1 MKLKSF
7 FTSVLATLALA
18 VGCTQELIPS
28 LKEISV
34 TPSYF
39 TMEVEGGNKEL
50 TVVSTGDWKITD
62 IPDGMT
68 VTPSSGSAS
77 PEGTKV
83 IVNVNPTTDESVK
96 TVYLKLVCGNET
108 QLISITQKAFIPA
121 FPAFVEGDYWIVC
134 KDQALKPVE
143 GSSYGYLYA
152 APVNVGEDGKVT
164 SSADNVFTFKAVEGG
179 YTIQD
184 KNDMYYY
191 LSGTYNSFNIAAEMP
206 SSGAVW
212 TVEQIADDAF
222 QIANASNGK
231 VMQYSVQ
238 YTSAGAYDAID
249 PANIMPFL
257 VKVEGEPEPEPE
269 PELGD
274 PSSIADIVKPAETAV
289 IEGVVTGVCTSGVIL
304 TDETASIFAYKIG
317 SDLEL
322 GDKVKVQGALADY
335 QYGYQLK
342 APYTTKIISNGNA
355 IEYPVATEITEANVA
370 SLIPSDKMLAKYVTV
385 KGKVTLDTYG
395 NALISVGDYKV
406 KTYYGASDAYTEYD
420 GKGIELSG
428 YFVSYK
434 ETSKELNVLVTVA
447 APFDLPAEG
456 GDEGGEGGEE
466 STVTQIS
473 SIVATT
479 EEPVT
484 VEGIVTA
491 LTTNGAVIT
500 DASGSIFAYKLSG
513 VNIQDKVKISA
524 KVGQF
529 NKGFQLA
536 CDGVSAEVLSSGN
549 AITYPPVAVST
560 ESDLTAI
567 VAPDLFLAQYATVQ
581 GKVTTD
587 SHNNAIISVGSQTV
601 KSYYGTVSY
610 ADYAGKTVEMSGYV
624 VSYKSPTVSM
634 VVTSIKEI
642 AGGEEGGEEGGEGE
656 NPGAG
661 GETGGVVTYQHIFN
675 AKPAVGDNVDLSGA
689 SWNVT
694 ATNLNNYNSQN
705 YAGVQFGT
713 SSKSGSITL
722 TSSAAWAYTKDAT
735 TVTQVKEIR
744 LWLNCGG
751 GSVTPSVTI
760 GGTAAISDGKTV
772 TKNNSAGSDWTQA
785 TKVTFTPASDG
796 NTGVIVIDV
805 TSEKAGY
812 ICAIE
817 IDAE

>member
-1 MKLKSF
+1 MKLKYF

-34 TPSYF
+34 SPSYF
-39 TMEVEGGNKEL
+39 TIGVDGGSKEL
-50 TVVSTGDWKITD
+50 TVVAKGDWQITN
-62 IPDGMT
+62 IPEWMT

-77 PEGTKV
+77 YEGTKV
-83 IVNVNPTTDESVK
+83 LVNIEPNTEENDKV
-96 TVYLKLVCGNET
+96 VYLKLVCGNET
-108 QLISITQKAFIPA
+108 QLISVKQDKFVPA
-121 FPAFVEGDYWIVC
+121 FPKFTEGDYWIVC
-134 KDQALKPVE
+134 GDYALKPVE
-143 GSSYGYLYA
+143 GSEYGYLYG
-152 APVNVGEDGKVT
+152 APVKVGEDGKIT

-184 KNDMYYY
+184 KNAMYYY
-191 LSGTYNSFNIAAEMP
+191 MAGTYNSFNIAAEMP

-212 TVEQIADDAF
+212 TVKQTGDKVFE
-222 QIANASNGK
+222 IANASNGK
-231 VMQYSVQ
+231 VMQYSAS
-238 YTSAGAYDAID
+238 YSSAGAYASISDD
-249 PANIMPFL
+249 NIMPFL

-322 GDKVKVQGALADY
+322 GDQVKVQGALADY

-342 APYTTKIISNGNA
+342 APFTTQLISNDNA
-355 IEYPVATEITEANVA
+355 IEYPVATEITEENVA

-385 KGKVTLDTYG
+385 KGKVTLDKYG

-428 YFVSYK
+428 YFISYK
-434 ETSKELNVLVTVA
+434 ESTKELNVLVTVA
-447 APFDLPAEG
+447 APYDLPAEG
-456 GDEGGEGGEE
+456 GDEGGEEGGEE
-466 STVTQIS
+466 STVSQIS

-491 LTTNGAVIT
+491 ITSTKGAVIT
-500 DASGSIFAYKLSG
+500 DATGSIFAYQLKN
-513 VNIQDKVKISA
+513 VKVQDKVRVAA
-524 KVGQF
+524 KVDKF

-536 CDGVSAEVLSSGN
+536 CADVTAEILSSGN
-549 AITYPPVAVST
+549 AITYPTVAVST

-567 VAPDLFLAQYATVQ
+567 VAPDLFLAKYATVQ

-587 SHNNAIISVGSQTV
+587 SYNNAIISVGSQTV

-642 AGGEEGGEEGGEGE
+642 AGGEEGGEEGGEKPSEDLITKKISEISGVSQDGTKVSSM
-656 NPGAG
+656 NFDD
-661 GETGGVVTYQHIFN
+661 VVTLKASESGNNGKVYSSGAEWRFYQSDN
-675 AKPAVGDNVDLSGA
+675 GTLTVTAKEGYTLEKIKVTYTTSKTGILMIGDAQLASDSIADVSGNSVVLAVGNTG
-689 SWNVT
+689 T
-694 ATNLNNYNSQN
+694 ATN
-705 YAGVQFGT
+705 G
-713 SSKSGSITL
+713 
-722 TSSAAWAYTKDAT
+722 
-735 TVTQVKEIR
+735 QVKI
-744 LWLNCGG
+744 
-751 GSVTPSVTI
+751 T
-760 GGTAAISDGKTV
+760 AISLKY
-772 TKNNSAGSDWTQA
+772 
-785 TKVTFTPASDG
+785 
-796 NTGVIVIDV
+796 
-805 TSEKAGY
+805 KAN
-812 ICAIE
+812 
-817 IDAE
+817 

>member
-34 TPSYF
+34 TPSYL
-39 TMEVEGGNKEL
+39 TMEVEGGTKEL

-62 IPDGMT
+62 IPDWMT

-83 IVNVNPTTDESVK
+83 IVKVDPTTNESVK

-108 QLISITQKAFIPA
+108 QLISITQKAFIPP
-121 FPAFVEGDYWIVC
+121 FPAFVAGDYWIVC
-134 KDQALKPVE
+134 GDQALKPVE
-143 GSSYGYLYA
+143 GGSYGYLYP

-164 SSADNVFTFKAVEGG
+164 SSADNVFTFKAVDGG

-191 LSGTYNSFNIAAEMP
+191 MAGTYNSFNIAAEMP

-212 TVEQIADDAF
+212 TVEQISGDAF
-222 QIANASNGK
+222 KIINASNGK
-231 VMQYSVQ
+231 VMQYSTD
-238 YTSAGAYDAID
+238 YKSAGAYDAID
-249 PANIMPFL
+249 PAKIMPFL

-274 PSSIADIVKPAETAV
+274 PSSIAEIVKPAETAV

-304 TDETASIFAYKIG
+304 TDETASIFAFKIG
-317 SDLEL
+317 SDLVL
-322 GDKVKVQGALADY
+322 GDRVKVQGALADY
-335 QYGYQLK
+335 QYGYQLT
-342 APYTTKIISNGNA
+342 APYTTQIISNDNA
-355 IEYPVATEITEANVA
+355 FEYPAATEITEENVA
-370 SLIPSDKMLAKYVTV
+370 GLIPSDKMLAKYVTV
-385 KGKVTLDTYG
+385 KGKVTLDKYG

-428 YFVSYK
+428 YFISYK
-434 ETSKELNVLVTVA
+434 ESSKELNVLVTVA
-447 APFDLPAEG
+447 APYDLPAEG

-560 ESDLTAI
+560 ESDLTTM
-567 VAPDLFLAQYATVQ
+567 VAPELFLAQYATVQ
-581 GKVTTD
+581 GKASTD
-587 SHNNAIISVGSQTV
+587 KYNNAIVTVGSQTV
-601 KSYYGTVSY
+601 KSYYGTESY

-624 VSYKSPTVSM
+624 ISYKSPTVNM

-642 AGGEEGGEEGGEGE
+642 AGGEEGGEEGGEGGDTPVE
-656 NPGAG
+656 DLISKNISEISGVTTDG
-661 GETGGVVTYQHIFN
+661 TSVSTMNFDEVVTLTASSGSNNGKVYSSGAEWRFYQSDKGTLTVT
-675 AKPAVGDNVDLSGA
+675 AKEGYTLEKIKVTYTPSKSGVLMLGDAQLATDSIADVSGNSVVLAVGNTG
-689 SWNVT
+689 T
-694 ATNLNNYNSQN
+694 ATN
-705 YAGVQFGT
+705 G
-713 SSKSGSITL
+713 
-722 TSSAAWAYTKDAT
+722 
-735 TVTQVKEIR
+735 QVKI
-744 LWLNCGG
+744 
-751 GSVTPSVTI
+751 T
-760 GGTAAISDGKTV
+760 AISLKY
-772 TKNNSAGSDWTQA
+772 
-785 TKVTFTPASDG
+785 
-796 NTGVIVIDV
+796 
-805 TSEKAGY
+805 KAN
-812 ICAIE
+812 
-817 IDAE
+817 

>member
-34 TPSYF
+34 TPSYL
-39 TMEVEGGNKEL
+39 TIEVEGDTKEL

-62 IPDGMT
+62 IPDWMT

-83 IVNVNPTTDESVK
+83 IVKVDPTTDESVK

-108 QLISITQKAFIPA
+108 QLISITQKAFIPP

-134 KDQALKPVE
+134 GDQALKPVE
-143 GSSYGYLYA
+143 GGSYGYLNA
-152 APVNVGEDGKVT
+152 APVNVGEDGKIT
-164 SSADNVFTFKAVEGG
+164 STADNVFTFKTVEGG

-184 KNDMYYY
+184 KNGMYYY

-212 TVEQIADDAF
+212 TVEQISGDAF
-222 QIANASNGK
+222 KIINASNGK
-231 VMQYSVQ
+231 VMQYSTD
-238 YTSAGAYDAID
+238 YKSAGAYDAID
-249 PANIMPFL
+249 PAKIMPFL

-304 TDETASIFAYKIG
+304 TDETASIFAFKIG
-317 SDLEL
+317 SDLVL
-322 GDKVKVQGALADY
+322 GDRVKVQGALADY
-335 QYGYQLK
+335 QYGYQLT
-342 APYTTKIISNGNA
+342 APYTTQIISNDNA
-355 IEYPVATEITEANVA
+355 FEYPAATEITEENVA
-370 SLIPSDKMLAKYVTV
+370 GLIPSDKMLAKYVTV
-385 KGKVTLDTYG
+385 KGKVTLDKYG

-428 YFVSYK
+428 YFISYK
-434 ETSKELNVLVTVA
+434 ESSKELNVLVTVA
-447 APFDLPAEG
+447 APYDLPAEG

-560 ESDLTAI
+560 ESDLTTM
-567 VAPDLFLAQYATVQ
+567 VAPELFLAQYATVQ
-581 GKVTTD
+581 GKASTD
-587 SHNNAIISVGSQTV
+587 KYNNAIVTVGSQTV
-601 KSYYGTVSY
+601 KSYYGTESY

-624 VSYKSPTVSM
+624 ISYKSPTVNM

-642 AGGEEGGEEGGEGE
+642 AGGEEGGEEGGEGGDTPVE
-656 NPGAG
+656 DLISKNISEISGVTTDG
-661 GETGGVVTYQHIFN
+661 TSVSTMNFDEVVTLTASSGSNNGKVYSSGAEWRFYQSDKGTLTVT
-675 AKPAVGDNVDLSGA
+675 AKEGYTLEKIKVTYTPSKSGVLMLGDAQLATDSIADVSGNSVVLAVGNTG
-689 SWNVT
+689 T
-694 ATNLNNYNSQN
+694 ATN
-705 YAGVQFGT
+705 G
-713 SSKSGSITL
+713 
-722 TSSAAWAYTKDAT
+722 
-735 TVTQVKEIR
+735 QVKI
-744 LWLNCGG
+744 
-751 GSVTPSVTI
+751 T
-760 GGTAAISDGKTV
+760 AISLKY
-772 TKNNSAGSDWTQA
+772 
-785 TKVTFTPASDG
+785 
-796 NTGVIVIDV
+796 
-805 TSEKAGY
+805 KAN
-812 ICAIE
+812 
-817 IDAE
+817 

>member
-34 TPSYF
+34 TPSYL
-39 TMEVEGGNKEL
+39 TIEVEGDTKEL

-62 IPDGMT
+62 IPDWMT

-83 IVNVNPTTDESVK
+83 IVKVDPTTDESVK

-108 QLISITQKAFIPA
+108 QLISITQKAFIPP

-134 KDQALKPVE
+134 GDQALKPVE
-143 GSSYGYLYA
+143 GGSYGYLNA
-152 APVNVGEDGKVT
+152 APVNVGEDGKIT
-164 SSADNVFTFKAVEGG
+164 STADNVFTFKAVEGG

-184 KNDMYYY
+184 KNGMYYY

-222 QIANASNGK
+222 KIANTSNGK

-304 TDETASIFAYKIG
+304 TDETASIFAFKIG
-317 SDLEL
+317 SDLVL

-342 APYTTKIISNGNA
+342 APYTTQIISNGNA
-355 IEYPVATEITEANVA
+355 IEYPVATEITEENVA
-370 SLIPSDKMLAKYVTV
+370 GLIPSDKMLAKYVTV
-385 KGKVTLDTYG
+385 KGKVTLDKYG

-428 YFVSYK
+428 YFISYK
-434 ETSKELNVLVTVA
+434 ESSKELNVLVTVA
-447 APFDLPAEG
+447 APYDLPAEG

-560 ESDLTAI
+560 ESDLTTM
-567 VAPDLFLAQYATVQ
+567 VAPELFLAQYATVQ
-581 GKVTTD
+581 GKASTD
-587 SHNNAIISVGSQTV
+587 KYNNAIVTVGSQTV
-601 KSYYGTVSY
+601 KSYYGTESY

-624 VSYKSPTVSM
+624 ISYKSPTVNM

-642 AGGEEGGEEGGEGE
+642 AGGEEGGEEGGEGGDTPVE
-656 NPGAG
+656 DLISKNISEISGVTTDG
-661 GETGGVVTYQHIFN
+661 TSVSTMNFDEVVTLTASSGSNNGKVYSSGAEWRFYQSDKGTLTVT
-675 AKPAVGDNVDLSGA
+675 AKEGYTLEKIKVTYTPSKSGVLMLGDAQLATDSIADVSGNSVVLAVGNTG
-689 SWNVT
+689 T
-694 ATNLNNYNSQN
+694 ATN
-705 YAGVQFGT
+705 G
-713 SSKSGSITL
+713 
-722 TSSAAWAYTKDAT
+722 
-735 TVTQVKEIR
+735 QVKI
-744 LWLNCGG
+744 
-751 GSVTPSVTI
+751 T
-760 GGTAAISDGKTV
+760 AISLKY
-772 TKNNSAGSDWTQA
+772 
-785 TKVTFTPASDG
+785 
-796 NTGVIVIDV
+796 
-805 TSEKAGY
+805 KAN
-812 ICAIE
+812 
-817 IDAE
+817 

>member
-62 IPDGMT
+62 IPDWMT

-152 APVNVGEDGKVT
+152 APVNVGKDGKIT
-164 SSADNVFTFKAVEGG
+164 STADNVFTFKAVEGG

-257 VKVEGEPEPEPE
+257 VKVEGEPEPEPD

-317 SDLEL
+317 SDLVL

-355 IEYPVATEITEANVA
+355 IEYPAATEITEANVA

-385 KGKVTLDTYG
+385 KGKVTLDKYG

-428 YFVSYK
+428 YFISYK
-434 ETSKELNVLVTVA
+434 ESTKELNVLVTVA
-447 APFDLPAEG
+447 APYDLPAEG

-466 STVTQIS
+466 GDVKTYTINSSDIASAHTESWSYTSGEKLITATDGSVWTAYNTYGNVSQSTIQI
-473 SIVATT
+473 
-479 EEPVT
+479 
-484 VEGIVTA
+484 
-491 LTTNGAVIT
+491 
-500 DASGSIFAYKLSG
+500 
-513 VNIQDKVKISA
+513 
-524 KVGQF
+524 
-529 NKGFQLA
+529 NKG
-536 CDGVSAEVLSSGN
+536 
-549 AITYPPVAVST
+549 
-560 ESDLTAI
+560 
-567 VAPDLFLAQYATVQ
+567 
-581 GKVTTD
+581 K
-587 SHNNAIISVGSQTV
+587 
-601 KSYYGTVSY
+601 
-610 ADYAGKTVEMSGYV
+610 
-624 VSYKSPTVSM
+624 
-634 VVTSIKEI
+634 
-642 AGGEEGGEEGGEGE
+642 
-656 NPGAG
+656 GA
-661 GETGGVVTYQHIFN
+661 YI
-675 AKPAVGDNVDLSGA
+675 L
-689 SWNVT
+689 
-694 ATNLNNYNSQN
+694 
-705 YAGVQFGT
+705 
-713 SSKSGSITL
+713 
-722 TSSAAWAYTKDAT
+722 
-735 TVTQVKEIR
+735 
-744 LWLNCGG
+744 
-751 GSVTPSVTI
+751 TPSVNTKI
-760 GGTAAISDGKTV
+760 TKISVVTN
-772 TKNNSAGSDWTQA
+772 TKNDGSGDVGSRPVDILSLDGTTILDNVTGETLAAG
-785 TKVTFTPASDG
+785 
-796 NTGVIVIDV
+796 IDV
-805 TSEKAGY
+805 EGDYKQLKIIADETAGGATYITTITITTSL
-812 ICAIE
+812 
-817 IDAE
+817 

>member
-34 TPSYF
+34 TPSYL
-39 TMEVEGGNKEL
+39 TMEVEGGTKEL

-62 IPDGMT
+62 IPDGIT

-83 IVNVNPTTDESVK
+83 IVKVDPTTNESVK

-108 QLISITQKAFIPA
+108 QLISITQKAFIPP
-121 FPAFVEGDYWIVC
+121 FPAFVAGDYWIVC
-134 KDQALKPVE
+134 GDQALKPVE
-143 GSSYGYLYA
+143 GGSYGYLYP

-164 SSADNVFTFKAVEGG
+164 SSADNVFTFKAVDGG

-191 LSGTYNSFNIAAEMP
+191 MAGTYNSFNIAAEMP

-212 TVEQIADDAF
+212 TVEQISGDAF
-222 QIANASNGK
+222 KIINASNGK
-231 VMQYSVQ
+231 VMQYSTD
-238 YTSAGAYDAID
+238 YKSAGAYDAID
-249 PANIMPFL
+249 PAKIMPFL

-304 TDETASIFAYKIG
+304 TDETASIFAFKIG
-317 SDLEL
+317 SDLVL
-322 GDKVKVQGALADY
+322 GDRVKVQGALADY
-335 QYGYQLK
+335 QYGYQIK
-342 APYTTKIISNGNA
+342 APYTTQIISNGNA

-385 KGKVTLDTYG
+385 KGKVTLDKYG

-428 YFVSYK
+428 YFISYK
-434 ETSKELNVLVTVA
+434 ESSKELNVLVTVA
-447 APFDLPAEG
+447 APYDLPAEG

-560 ESDLTAI
+560 ESDLTTM
-567 VAPDLFLAQYATVQ
+567 VAPELFLAQYATVQ
-581 GKVTTD
+581 GKASTD
-587 SHNNAIISVGSQTV
+587 KYNNAIVTVGSQTV
-601 KSYYGTVSY
+601 KSYYGTESY

-624 VSYKSPTVSM
+624 ISYKSPTVNM

-642 AGGEEGGEEGGEGE
+642 AGGEEGGEEGGEGGDTPVE
-656 NPGAG
+656 DLISKNISEISGVTTDG
-661 GETGGVVTYQHIFN
+661 TSVSTMNFDEVVTLTASSGSNNGKVYSSGAEWRFYQSDKGTLTVT
-675 AKPAVGDNVDLSGA
+675 AKEGYTLEKIKVTYTPSKSGVLMLGDAQLATDSIADVSGNSVVLAVGNTG
-689 SWNVT
+689 T
-694 ATNLNNYNSQN
+694 ATN
-705 YAGVQFGT
+705 G
-713 SSKSGSITL
+713 
-722 TSSAAWAYTKDAT
+722 
-735 TVTQVKEIR
+735 QVKI
-744 LWLNCGG
+744 
-751 GSVTPSVTI
+751 T
-760 GGTAAISDGKTV
+760 AISLKY
-772 TKNNSAGSDWTQA
+772 
-785 TKVTFTPASDG
+785 
-796 NTGVIVIDV
+796 
-805 TSEKAGY
+805 KAN
-812 ICAIE
+812 
-817 IDAE
+817 

>member
-34 TPSYF
+34 TPSYL
-39 TMEVEGGNKEL
+39 TIEVEGDTKEL

-62 IPDGMT
+62 IPDWMT

-83 IVNVNPTTDESVK
+83 IVKVDPTTNESVK

-108 QLISITQKAFIPA
+108 QLISITQKAFIPP
-121 FPAFVEGDYWIVC
+121 FPAFVAGDYWIVC
-134 KDQALKPVE
+134 GDQALKPVE
-143 GSSYGYLYA
+143 GGSYGYLYP

-164 SSADNVFTFKAVEGG
+164 SSADNVFTFKAVDGG

-191 LSGTYNSFNIAAEMP
+191 MAGTYNSFNIAAEMP

-212 TVEQIADDAF
+212 TVEQISGDAF
-222 QIANASNGK
+222 KIINASNGK
-231 VMQYSVQ
+231 VMQYSTD
-238 YTSAGAYDAID
+238 YKSAGAYDAID
-249 PANIMPFL
+249 PAKIMPFL

-304 TDETASIFAYKIG
+304 TDETASIFAFKIG
-317 SDLEL
+317 SDLVL
-322 GDKVKVQGALADY
+322 GDRVKVQGALADY
-335 QYGYQLK
+335 QYGYQLT
-342 APYTTKIISNGNA
+342 APYTTQIISNDNA
-355 IEYPVATEITEANVA
+355 FEYPAATEITEENVA
-370 SLIPSDKMLAKYVTV
+370 GLIPSDKMLAKYVTV
-385 KGKVTLDTYG
+385 KGKVTLDKYG

-428 YFVSYK
+428 YFISYK
-434 ETSKELNVLVTVA
+434 ESSKELNVLVTVA
-447 APFDLPAEG
+447 APYDLPAEG

-560 ESDLTAI
+560 ESDLTTM
-567 VAPDLFLAQYATVQ
+567 VAPELFLAQYATVQ
-581 GKVTTD
+581 GKASTD
-587 SHNNAIISVGSQTV
+587 KYNNAIVTVGSQTV
-601 KSYYGTVSY
+601 KSYYGTESY
-610 ADYAGKTVEMSGYV
+610 ADYAGKTVEISGYV
-624 VSYKSPTVSM
+624 ISYKSPTVNM

-642 AGGEEGGEEGGEGE
+642 AGGEEGGEEGGEGGDTPVE
-656 NPGAG
+656 DLISKNISEISGVTTDGTSVSTMNFDEVVTLTASSGSNNGKVYSSGAEWRFYQSDKG
-661 GETGGVVTYQHIFN
+661 TLTVTAKEGYTLEKIKVTYTPSKSGVLMLGDAQLATDSIAYVSGNGVVL
-675 AKPAVGDNVDLSGA
+675 AVGNTG
-689 SWNVT
+689 T
-694 ATNLNNYNSQN
+694 ATN
-705 YAGVQFGT
+705 G
-713 SSKSGSITL
+713 
-722 TSSAAWAYTKDAT
+722 
-735 TVTQVKEIR
+735 QVKI
-744 LWLNCGG
+744 
-751 GSVTPSVTI
+751 T
-760 GGTAAISDGKTV
+760 AISLKY
-772 TKNNSAGSDWTQA
+772 
-785 TKVTFTPASDG
+785 
-796 NTGVIVIDV
+796 
-805 TSEKAGY
+805 KAN
-812 ICAIE
+812 
-817 IDAE
+817 

>member
-62 IPDGMT
+62 IPAWMT

-355 IEYPVATEITEANVA
+355 IEYPVATEITEENVA
-370 SLIPSDKMLAKYVTV
+370 GLIPSDKMLAKYVTV
-385 KGKVTLDTYG
+385 KGKVTLDKYG

-447 APFDLPAEG
+447 APYDLPAEG
-456 GDEGGEGGEE
+456 GDEGGEGGEGGEE

-491 LTTNGAVIT
+491 ITSTKGAVIT
-500 DASGSIFAYKLSG
+500 DATGSILAYQLSN
-513 VNIQDKVKISA
+513 VNVQDKVRVAA
-524 KVGQF
+524 KVDKF
-529 NKGFQLA
+529 NKGFQLVCA
-536 CDGVSAEVLSSGN
+536 DVTAEILSSGN
-549 AITYPPVAVST
+549 AITYPTVPVST
-560 ESDLTAI
+560 ESDLTAM
-567 VAPDLFLAQYATVQ
+567 VAPELFLAQYVTVQ
-581 GKVTTD
+581 GKASTD
-587 SHNNAIISVGSQTV
+587 NYNNAIVTVGSQTV

-624 VSYKSPTVSM
+624 VSYKSPTVNM

-642 AGGEEGGEEGGEGE
+642 AGGEEGGEEGGEKPSEDLITKKISEISGGPE
-656 NPGAG
+656 NA
-661 GETGGVVTYQHIFN
+661 TKVSTMKFDDVVTLTASDSGNNGKVYSDGAEWRFYQSDN
-675 AKPAVGDNVDLSGA
+675 GTLTVTAKEGYTLEKIKVTYTVSKTGILMLGDAQLASDSIADVSGNSVVLSVGNTG
-689 SWNVT
+689 T
-694 ATNLNNYNSQN
+694 ATN
-705 YAGVQFGT
+705 G
-713 SSKSGSITL
+713 
-722 TSSAAWAYTKDAT
+722 
-735 TVTQVKEIR
+735 QVKI
-744 LWLNCGG
+744 
-751 GSVTPSVTI
+751 T
-760 GGTAAISDGKTV
+760 AISLKY
-772 TKNNSAGSDWTQA
+772 
-785 TKVTFTPASDG
+785 
-796 NTGVIVIDV
+796 
-805 TSEKAGY
+805 KAN
-812 ICAIE
+812 
-817 IDAE
+817 

>member
-34 TPSYF
+34 TPSYL
-39 TMEVEGGNKEL
+39 TMEVEGGTKEL

-62 IPDGMT
+62 IPDGIT

-83 IVNVNPTTDESVK
+83 IVKVDPTTNESVK

-108 QLISITQKAFIPA
+108 QLISITQKAFIPP
-121 FPAFVEGDYWIVC
+121 FPAFVAGDYWIVC
-134 KDQALKPVE
+134 GDQALKPVE
-143 GSSYGYLYA
+143 GGSYGYLNA
-152 APVNVGEDGKVT
+152 APVTKGEDGKIT

-184 KNDMYYY
+184 KNGMYYY
-191 LSGTYNSFNIAAEMP
+191 MAGTYNSFNIAAEMP

-212 TVEQIADDAF
+212 TVEQISGDAF
-222 QIANASNGK
+222 KISNASNGK
-231 VMQYSVQ
+231 VMQYSTE
-238 YTSAGAYDAID
+238 YKSAGAYDAIA

-322 GDKVKVQGALADY
+322 GDRVKVQGALADY

-355 IEYPVATEITEANVA
+355 IEYPVATEITEENVA
-370 SLIPSDKMLAKYVTV
+370 GLIPSDKMLAQYVKV
-385 KGKVTLDTYG
+385 KGKVTLDKYG

-434 ETSKELNVLVTVA
+434 ESTKELNVLVTVH
-447 APFDLPAEG
+447 APYDLPAEG
-456 GDEGGEGGEE
+456 GDEGGEGGEGGEE

-491 LTTNGAVIT
+491 ITSTKGAVIT
-500 DASGSIFAYKLSG
+500 DATGSILAYQLSN
-513 VNIQDKVKISA
+513 VNVQDKVRVAA
-524 KVGQF
+524 KVDKF
-529 NKGFQLA
+529 NKGFQLVCA
-536 CDGVSAEVLSSGN
+536 DVTAEILSSGN
-549 AITYPPVAVST
+549 AITYPTVPVST
-560 ESDLTAI
+560 ESDLTAM
-567 VAPDLFLAQYATVQ
+567 VAPELFLAQYVTVQ
-581 GKVTTD
+581 GKASTD
-587 SHNNAIISVGSQTV
+587 NYNNAIVTVGSQTV

-624 VSYKSPTVSM
+624 VSYKSPTVNM

-642 AGGEEGGEEGGEGE
+642 AGGEEGGEEGGEKPSEDLITKKISEISGGPE
-656 NPGAG
+656 NA
-661 GETGGVVTYQHIFN
+661 TKVSTMKFDDVVTLTASDSGNNGKVYSDGAEWRFYQSDN
-675 AKPAVGDNVDLSGA
+675 GTLTVTAKEGYTLEKIKVTYTVSKTGILMLGDAQLASDSIADVSGNSVVLSVGNTG
-689 SWNVT
+689 T
-694 ATNLNNYNSQN
+694 ATN
-705 YAGVQFGT
+705 G
-713 SSKSGSITL
+713 
-722 TSSAAWAYTKDAT
+722 
-735 TVTQVKEIR
+735 QVKI
-744 LWLNCGG
+744 
-751 GSVTPSVTI
+751 T
-760 GGTAAISDGKTV
+760 AISLKY
-772 TKNNSAGSDWTQA
+772 
-785 TKVTFTPASDG
+785 
-796 NTGVIVIDV
+796 
-805 TSEKAGY
+805 KAN
-812 ICAIE
+812 
-817 IDAE
+817 

>member
-34 TPSYF
+34 TPSYL
-39 TMEVEGGNKEL
+39 TMEVEGGTKEL

-83 IVNVNPTTDESVK
+83 IVNVNPTTNESVK

-108 QLISITQKAFIPA
+108 QLISITQKAFIPP
-121 FPAFVEGDYWIVC
+121 FPAFVAGDYWIVC
-134 KDQALKPVE
+134 GDQALKPIE
-143 GSSYGYLYA
+143 GGSYGYLNA
-152 APVNVGEDGKVT
+152 APVKKGEDGKIT
-164 SSADNVFTFKAVEGG
+164 SSADNVFSFKAVEGG

-184 KNDMYYY
+184 KNGMYYY
-191 LSGTYNSFNIAAEMP
+191 LDATHNSFNIAAEMS

-212 TVEQIADDAF
+212 TVEQISGDAF
-222 QIANASNGK
+222 KIINASNGK
-231 VMQYSVQ
+231 VMQYSTE
-238 YTSAGAYDAID
+238 YKSAGAYDAID
-249 PANIMPFL
+249 PAKIMPFL

-304 TDETASIFAYKIG
+304 TDETASIFAFKIG
-317 SDLEL
+317 SDLVL
-322 GDKVKVQGALADY
+322 GDQVKVQGALADY

-342 APYTTKIISNGNA
+342 APYTTKIISKGHA
-355 IEYPVATEITEANVA
+355 FEYPVATEITEENVA
-370 SLIPSDKMLAKYVTV
+370 GLIPSDKMLAQYVTV

-434 ETSKELNVLVTVA
+434 ESTKELNVLVTVA
-447 APFDLPAEG
+447 APYDLPAEG

-466 STVTQIS
+466 STVSQIS

-513 VNIQDKVKISA
+513 VNIQDKVNISA

-549 AITYPPVAVST
+549 AITYPTVAVST
-560 ESDLTAI
+560 ESDLTTM
-567 VAPDLFLAQYATVQ
+567 VAPELFLAQYATVQ
-581 GKVTTD
+581 GKASTD
-587 SHNNAIISVGSQTV
+587 KYNNAIVTVGSQTV
-601 KSYYGTVSY
+601 KSYYGTESY

-624 VSYKSPTVSM
+624 ISYKSPTVNM

-642 AGGEEGGEEGGEGE
+642 AGGEEGGEEGGEKPSE
-656 NPGAG
+656 DLITKKISEISG
-661 GETGGVVTYQHIFN
+661 GPANETKVSTMKFDDVVTLTASESGNNGKVYS
-675 AKPAVGDNVDLSGA
+675 SGA
-689 SWNVT
+689 EWRFYQSDNGTLTVTAKEGYTLEKIKVTYTVSKTGILMLGDAQLATDSIADVSGNSVVLSVGNTST
-694 ATNLNNYNSQN
+694 ATNGQ
-705 YAGVQFGT
+705 VR
-713 SSKSGSITL
+713 IT
-722 TSSAAWAYTKDAT
+722 
-735 TVTQVKEIR
+735 
-744 LWLNCGG
+744 
-751 GSVTPSVTI
+751 
-760 GGTAAISDGKTV
+760 AISLKY
-772 TKNNSAGSDWTQA
+772 
-785 TKVTFTPASDG
+785 
-796 NTGVIVIDV
+796 
-805 TSEKAGY
+805 KAN
-812 ICAIE
+812 
-817 IDAE
+817 

>member
-34 TPSYF
+34 TPSYL
-39 TMEVEGGNKEL
+39 TMEVEGGTKEL

-62 IPDGMT
+62 IPDGIT

-83 IVNVNPTTDESVK
+83 IVKVDPTTNESVK

-108 QLISITQKAFIPA
+108 QLISITQKAFIPP

-134 KDQALKPVE
+134 GDQALKPVE
-143 GSSYGYLYA
+143 GGSYGYLYP

-164 SSADNVFTFKAVEGG
+164 SSADNVFTFKAVDGG

-191 LSGTYNSFNIAAEMP
+191 MAGTYNSFNIAAEMP

-212 TVEQIADDAF
+212 TVEQISGDAF
-222 QIANASNGK
+222 KIINASNGK
-231 VMQYSVQ
+231 VMQYSTD
-238 YTSAGAYDAID
+238 YKSAGAYDAID
-249 PANIMPFL
+249 PAKIMPFL

-304 TDETASIFAYKIG
+304 TDETASIFAFQIG
-317 SDLEL
+317 SGLKL
-322 GDKVKVQGALADY
+322 GDEVKVQGALGDY

-342 APYTTKIISNGNA
+342 APYTTQIISNDKA
-355 IEYPVATEITEANVA
+355 FEYPAATEITETNVA

-385 KGKVTLDTYG
+385 KGKVTLDKYG

-434 ETSKELNVLVTVA
+434 ESAKELNVLVTVA
-447 APFDLPAEG
+447 APYDLPAEG
-456 GDEGGEGGEE
+456 GGEGGEGGEE

-560 ESDLTAI
+560 ESDLTTM
-567 VAPDLFLAQYATVQ
+567 VAPELFLAQYATVQ
-581 GKVTTD
+581 GKASTD
-587 SHNNAIISVGSQTV
+587 KYNNAIVTVGSQTV
-601 KSYYGTVSY
+601 KSYYGTESY
-610 ADYAGKTVEMSGYV
+610 ADYAGKTVEISGYV
-624 VSYKSPTVSM
+624 ISYKSPTVNM

-642 AGGEEGGEEGGEGE
+642 AGGEEGGEEGGEGGDTPVE
-656 NPGAG
+656 DLISKNISEISGVTTDG
-661 GETGGVVTYQHIFN
+661 TSVSTMNFDEVVTLTASSGSNNGKVYSSGAEWRFYQSDKGTLTVT
-675 AKPAVGDNVDLSGA
+675 AKEGYTLEKIKVTYTPSKSGVLMLGDAQLATDSIADVSGNSVVLAVGNTG
-689 SWNVT
+689 T
-694 ATNLNNYNSQN
+694 ATN
-705 YAGVQFGT
+705 G
-713 SSKSGSITL
+713 
-722 TSSAAWAYTKDAT
+722 
-735 TVTQVKEIR
+735 QVKI
-744 LWLNCGG
+744 
-751 GSVTPSVTI
+751 T
-760 GGTAAISDGKTV
+760 AISLKY
-772 TKNNSAGSDWTQA
+772 
-785 TKVTFTPASDG
+785 
-796 NTGVIVIDV
+796 
-805 TSEKAGY
+805 KAN
-812 ICAIE
+812 
-817 IDAE
+817 

>member
-34 TPSYF
+34 TPSYL
-39 TMEVEGGNKEL
+39 TMEVEGGTKEL

-62 IPDGMT
+62 IPDGIT

-83 IVNVNPTTDESVK
+83 IVKVDPTTNESVK

-108 QLISITQKAFIPA
+108 QLISITQKAFIPP
-121 FPAFVEGDYWIVC
+121 FPAFVAGDYWIVC
-134 KDQALKPVE
+134 GDQALKPVE
-143 GSSYGYLYA
+143 GGSYGYLYP

-164 SSADNVFTFKAVEGG
+164 SSADNVFTFKAVDGG

-191 LSGTYNSFNIAAEMP
+191 MAGTYNSFNIAAEMP

-212 TVEQIADDAF
+212 TVEQISGDAF
-222 QIANASNGK
+222 KIINASNGK
-231 VMQYSVQ
+231 VMQYSTD
-238 YTSAGAYDAID
+238 YKSAGAYDAID
-249 PANIMPFL
+249 PAKIMPFL

-304 TDETASIFAYKIG
+304 TDETASIFAFKIG
-317 SDLEL
+317 SDLVL
-322 GDKVKVQGALADY
+322 GDRVKVQGALADY
-335 QYGYQLK
+335 QYGYQLT
-342 APYTTKIISNGNA
+342 APYTTQIISNDNA
-355 IEYPVATEITEANVA
+355 FEYPAATEITEENVA
-370 SLIPSDKMLAKYVTV
+370 GLIPSDKMLAKYVTV
-385 KGKVTLDTYG
+385 KGKVTLDKYG

-428 YFVSYK
+428 YFISYK
-434 ETSKELNVLVTVA
+434 ESSKELNVLVTVA
-447 APFDLPAEG
+447 APYDLPAEG

-560 ESDLTAI
+560 ESDLTTM
-567 VAPDLFLAQYATVQ
+567 VAPELFLAQYATVQ
-581 GKVTTD
+581 GKASTD
-587 SHNNAIISVGSQTV
+587 KYNNAIVTVGSQTV

-610 ADYAGKTVEMSGYV
+610 ADYADKTVEMSGYV
-624 VSYKSPTVSM
+624 ISYKSPTVNM

-642 AGGEEGGEEGGEGE
+642 AGGEEGGEEGGEGGDTPVE
-656 NPGAG
+656 DLISKNISEISGVTTDG
-661 GETGGVVTYQHIFN
+661 TSVSTMNFDEVVTLTASSGSNNGKVYSSGAEWRFYQSDKGTLTVT
-675 AKPAVGDNVDLSGA
+675 AKEGYTLEKIKVTYTPSKSGVLMLGDAQLATDSIADVSGNSVVLAVGNTG
-689 SWNVT
+689 T
-694 ATNLNNYNSQN
+694 ATN
-705 YAGVQFGT
+705 G
-713 SSKSGSITL
+713 
-722 TSSAAWAYTKDAT
+722 
-735 TVTQVKEIR
+735 QVKI
-744 LWLNCGG
+744 
-751 GSVTPSVTI
+751 T
-760 GGTAAISDGKTV
+760 AISLKY
-772 TKNNSAGSDWTQA
+772 
-785 TKVTFTPASDG
+785 
-796 NTGVIVIDV
+796 
-805 TSEKAGY
+805 KAN
-812 ICAIE
+812 
-817 IDAE
+817 

>member
-1 MKLKSF
+1 MKLKSL

-34 TPSYF
+34 TPSYL
-39 TMEVEGGNKEL
+39 TMEVEGGTKEL

-62 IPDGMT
+62 IPDGIT

-83 IVNVNPTTDESVK
+83 IVKVDPTTNESVK

-108 QLISITQKAFIPA
+108 QLISITQKAFIPP
-121 FPAFVEGDYWIVC
+121 FPAFVAGDYWIVC
-134 KDQALKPVE
+134 GDQALKPVE
-143 GSSYGYLYA
+143 GGSYGYLYP

-164 SSADNVFTFKAVEGG
+164 SSADNVFTFKAVDGG

-191 LSGTYNSFNIAAEMP
+191 MAGTYNSFNIAAEMP

-212 TVEQIADDAF
+212 TVEQISGDAF
-222 QIANASNGK
+222 KIINASNGK
-231 VMQYSVQ
+231 VMQYSTD
-238 YTSAGAYDAID
+238 YKSAGAYDAID
-249 PANIMPFL
+249 PAKIMPFL

-289 IEGVVTGVCTSGVIL
+289 IKGVVTGVCTSGVIL
-304 TDETASIFAYKIG
+304 TDETASIFAFQIG
-317 SDLEL
+317 SGLKL
-322 GDKVKVQGALADY
+322 GDEVKVQGALGDY

-342 APYTTKIISNGNA
+342 APYTTQIISNDKA
-355 IEYPVATEITEANVA
+355 FEYPAATEITETNVA

-385 KGKVTLDTYG
+385 KGKVTLDKYG

-434 ETSKELNVLVTVA
+434 ESAKELNVLVTVA
-447 APFDLPAEG
+447 APYDLPAEG

-560 ESDLTAI
+560 ESDLTTM
-567 VAPDLFLAQYATVQ
+567 VAPELFLAQYATVQ
-581 GKVTTD
+581 GKASTD
-587 SHNNAIISVGSQTV
+587 KYNNAIVTVGSQTV
-601 KSYYGTVSY
+601 KSYYGTESY

-624 VSYKSPTVSM
+624 ISYKSPTVNM

-642 AGGEEGGEEGGEGE
+642 AGGEEGGEEGGEGGDTPVE
-656 NPGAG
+656 DLISKNISEISGVTTDG
-661 GETGGVVTYQHIFN
+661 TSVSTMNFDEVVTLTASSGSNNGKVYSSGAEWRFYQSDKGTLTVT
-675 AKPAVGDNVDLSGA
+675 AKEGYTLEKIKVTYTPSKSGVLMLGDAQLATDSIADVSGNSVVLAVGNTG
-689 SWNVT
+689 T
-694 ATNLNNYNSQN
+694 ATN
-705 YAGVQFGT
+705 G
-713 SSKSGSITL
+713 
-722 TSSAAWAYTKDAT
+722 
-735 TVTQVKEIR
+735 QVKI
-744 LWLNCGG
+744 
-751 GSVTPSVTI
+751 T
-760 GGTAAISDGKTV
+760 AISLKY
-772 TKNNSAGSDWTQA
+772 
-785 TKVTFTPASDG
+785 
-796 NTGVIVIDV
+796 
-805 TSEKAGY
+805 KAN
-812 ICAIE
+812 
-817 IDAE
+817 

>member
-62 IPDGMT
+62 IPAWMT

-152 APVNVGEDGKVT
+152 APVNVGKDGKIT
-164 SSADNVFTFKAVEGG
+164 STADNVFTFKAVEGG

-355 IEYPVATEITEANVA
+355 IEYPVATEITEENVA
-370 SLIPSDKMLAKYVTV
+370 GLIPSDKMLAQYVKV
-385 KGKVTLDTYG
+385 KGKVTLDNHG

-434 ETSKELNVLVTVA
+434 ESTKELNVLVTVA
-447 APFDLPAEG
+447 APYDLPAEG

-466 STVTQIS
+466 STVSQIS
-473 SIVATT
+473 SIIATT

-500 DASGSIFAYKLSG
+500 DDSGSIFAYKLSG

-549 AITYPPVAVST
+549 AITYPTVAVST
-560 ESDLTAI
+560 ESDLTTM
-567 VAPDLFLAQYATVQ
+567 VAPELFLAQYATVQ
-581 GKVTTD
+581 GKASTD
-587 SHNNAIISVGSQTV
+587 KYNNAIVTVGSQTV
-601 KSYYGTVSY
+601 KSYYGTESY

-624 VSYKSPTVSM
+624 ISYKSPTVNM

-642 AGGEEGGEEGGEGE
+642 AGGEEGGEEGGEKPSE
-656 NPGAG
+656 DLITKKISEISG
-661 GETGGVVTYQHIFN
+661 GPANETKVSTMKFDDVVTLTASESGNNGKVYS
-675 AKPAVGDNVDLSGA
+675 SGA
-689 SWNVT
+689 EWRFYQSDNGTLTVTAKEGYTLEKIKVTYTVSKTGILMLGDAQLATDSIADVSGNSVVLSVGNTST
-694 ATNLNNYNSQN
+694 ATNGQ
-705 YAGVQFGT
+705 VR
-713 SSKSGSITL
+713 IT
-722 TSSAAWAYTKDAT
+722 
-735 TVTQVKEIR
+735 
-744 LWLNCGG
+744 
-751 GSVTPSVTI
+751 
-760 GGTAAISDGKTV
+760 AISLKY
-772 TKNNSAGSDWTQA
+772 
-785 TKVTFTPASDG
+785 
-796 NTGVIVIDV
+796 
-805 TSEKAGY
+805 KAN
-812 ICAIE
+812 
-817 IDAE
+817 

>member
-34 TPSYF
+34 TPSYL
-39 TMEVEGGNKEL
+39 TMEVEGGTKEL

-62 IPDGMT
+62 IPDGIT

-83 IVNVNPTTDESVK
+83 IVKVDPTTNESVK

-108 QLISITQKAFIPA
+108 QLISITQKAFIPP
-121 FPAFVEGDYWIVC
+121 FPAFVAGDYWIVC
-134 KDQALKPVE
+134 GDQALKPVE
-143 GSSYGYLYA
+143 GGSYGYLYP

-164 SSADNVFTFKAVEGG
+164 SSADNVFTFKAVDGG

-191 LSGTYNSFNIAAEMP
+191 MAGTYNSFNIAAEMP

-212 TVEQIADDAF
+212 TVEQISGDAF
-222 QIANASNGK
+222 KIINASNGK
-231 VMQYSVQ
+231 VMQYSTD
-238 YTSAGAYDAID
+238 YKSAGAYDAID
-249 PANIMPFL
+249 PAKIMPFL

-304 TDETASIFAYKIG
+304 TDETASIFAFKIG
-317 SDLEL
+317 SDLVL
-322 GDKVKVQGALADY
+322 GDRVKVQGALADY
-335 QYGYQLK
+335 QYGYQLT
-342 APYTTKIISNGNA
+342 APYTTQIISNDNA
-355 IEYPVATEITEANVA
+355 FEYPAATEITEENVA
-370 SLIPSDKMLAKYVTV
+370 GLIPSDKMLAKYVTV
-385 KGKVTLDTYG
+385 KGKVTLDKYG

-428 YFVSYK
+428 YFISYK
-434 ETSKELNVLVTVA
+434 ESSKELNVLVTVA
-447 APFDLPAEG
+447 APYDLPAEG

-560 ESDLTAI
+560 ESDLTTM
-567 VAPDLFLAQYATVQ
+567 VAPELFLAQYATVQ
-581 GKVTTD
+581 GKASTD
-587 SHNNAIISVGSQTV
+587 KYNNAIVTVGSQTV
-601 KSYYGTVSY
+601 KSYYGTESY
-610 ADYAGKTVEMSGYV
+610 ADYAGKTVEISGYV
-624 VSYKSPTVSM
+624 ISYKSPTVNM

-642 AGGEEGGEEGGEGE
+642 AGGEEGGEEGGEGGDTPVE
-656 NPGAG
+656 DLISKNISEISGVTTDG
-661 GETGGVVTYQHIFN
+661 TSVSTMNFDEVVTLTASSGSNNGKVYSSGAEWRFYQSDN
-675 AKPAVGDNVDLSGA
+675 GTLTVTAKEGYTLEKIKVTYTPSKSGVLMLGDAQLATDSIADVSGNSVVLAVGNTG
-689 SWNVT
+689 T
-694 ATNLNNYNSQN
+694 ATN
-705 YAGVQFGT
+705 G
-713 SSKSGSITL
+713 
-722 TSSAAWAYTKDAT
+722 
-735 TVTQVKEIR
+735 QVKI
-744 LWLNCGG
+744 
-751 GSVTPSVTI
+751 T
-760 GGTAAISDGKTV
+760 AISLKY
-772 TKNNSAGSDWTQA
+772 
-785 TKVTFTPASDG
+785 
-796 NTGVIVIDV
+796 
-805 TSEKAGY
+805 KAN
-812 ICAIE
+812 
-817 IDAE
+817 

>member
-62 IPDGMT
+62 IPAWMT

-355 IEYPVATEITEANVA
+355 IEYPVATEITETNVA

-385 KGKVTLDTYG
+385 KGKVTLDKYG

-428 YFVSYK
+428 YFISYK
-434 ETSKELNVLVTVA
+434 ESTKELNVLVTVA
-447 APFDLPAEG
+447 APYDLPAEG

-466 STVTQIS
+466 GGEGGEESTVSQIS
-473 SIVATT
+473 SIIATT

-500 DASGSIFAYKLSG
+500 DDSGSIFAYKLSG

-549 AITYPPVAVST
+549 AITYPTVAVST
-560 ESDLTAI
+560 ESDLTTM
-567 VAPDLFLAQYATVQ
+567 VAPELFLAQYATVQ
-581 GKVTTD
+581 GKASTD
-587 SHNNAIISVGSQTV
+587 KYNNAIVTVGSQTV
-601 KSYYGTVSY
+601 KSYYGTESY

-624 VSYKSPTVSM
+624 ISYKSPTVNM

-642 AGGEEGGEEGGEGE
+642 AGGEEGGEEGGEKPSEDLITKKISEISGGPE
-656 NPGAG
+656 NA
-661 GETGGVVTYQHIFN
+661 TKVSTMKFDDVVTLTASDSGNNGKVYSDGAEWRFYQSDN
-675 AKPAVGDNVDLSGA
+675 GTLTVTAKEGYTLEKIKVTYAISKTGILMLGDAQLASDSIADVSGNSVVLSVGNTG
-689 SWNVT
+689 T
-694 ATNLNNYNSQN
+694 ATN
-705 YAGVQFGT
+705 G
-713 SSKSGSITL
+713 
-722 TSSAAWAYTKDAT
+722 
-735 TVTQVKEIR
+735 QVKI
-744 LWLNCGG
+744 
-751 GSVTPSVTI
+751 T
-760 GGTAAISDGKTV
+760 AISLKY
-772 TKNNSAGSDWTQA
+772 
-785 TKVTFTPASDG
+785 
-796 NTGVIVIDV
+796 
-805 TSEKAGY
+805 KAN
-812 ICAIE
+812 
-817 IDAE
+817 

>member
-34 TPSYF
+34 TPSYL
-39 TMEVEGGNKEL
+39 TMEVEGGTKEL

-83 IVNVNPTTDESVK
+83 IVKVDPTTNESVN

-108 QLISITQKAFIPA
+108 QLISITQKAFIPP

-134 KDQALKPVE
+134 GDQALKPVE
-143 GSSYGYLYA
+143 GGSYGYLYP

-164 SSADNVFTFKAVEGG
+164 SSADNVFTFKAVDGG

-191 LSGTYNSFNIAAEMP
+191 MAGTYNSFNIAAEMP

-212 TVEQIADDAF
+212 TVEQISGDAF
-222 QIANASNGK
+222 KIINASNGK
-231 VMQYSVQ
+231 VMQYSTD
-238 YTSAGAYDAID
+238 YKSAGAYDAID
-249 PANIMPFL
+249 PAKIMPFL

-342 APYTTKIISNGNA
+342 APYTTQIISNDNA
-355 IEYPVATEITEANVA
+355 FEYPVATEITEENVA
-370 SLIPSDKMLAKYVTV
+370 GLIPSDKMLAQYVTV
-385 KGKVTLDTYG
+385 KGKVTLDKYG
-395 NALISVGDYKV
+395 NALISVGDYNV

-434 ETSKELNVLVTVA
+434 ESSKELNVLVTVH
-447 APFDLPAEG
+447 APYDLPAEG
-456 GDEGGEGGEE
+456 GDEGGN
-466 STVTQIS
+466 
-473 SIVATT
+473 
-479 EEPVT
+479 P
-484 VEGIVTA
+484 
-491 LTTNGAVIT
+491 
-500 DASGSIFAYKLSG
+500 
-513 VNIQDKVKISA
+513 
-524 KVGQF
+524 
-529 NKGFQLA
+529 
-536 CDGVSAEVLSSGN
+536 
-549 AITYPPVAVST
+549 
-560 ESDLTAI
+560 
-567 VAPDLFLAQYATVQ
+567 
-581 GKVTTD
+581 
-587 SHNNAIISVGSQTV
+587 
-601 KSYYGTVSY
+601 
-610 ADYAGKTVEMSGYV
+610 
-624 VSYKSPTVSM
+624 
-634 VVTSIKEI
+634 
-642 AGGEEGGEEGGEGE
+642 GEGE

-661 GETGGVVTYQHIFN
+661 ENPGEGGDTPAYTMISSVADLTAGTYYMGGY
-675 AKPAVGDNVDLSGA
+675 AESYGDNDFSDYPYHLCTGVSSDLF
-689 SWNVT
+689 T
-694 ATNLNNYNSQN
+694 TQ
-705 YAGVQFGT
+705 YAF
-713 SSKSGSITL
+713 
-722 TSSAAWAYTKDAT
+722 
-735 TVTQVKEIR
+735 
-744 LWLNCGG
+744 
-751 GSVTPSVTI
+751 
-760 GGTAAISDGKTV
+760 SDGKLIVKPESSYSAYDVILEAVPGKDNTYNIKIDGGYLV
-772 TKNNSAGSDWTQA
+772 TTAAENRKLAKKDSIDGIDGSEW
-785 TKVTFTPASDG
+785 VASDFSKG
-796 NTGVIVIDV
+796 GIIFTTTFKGTSISFGTAGASSKIIRSYKSSDTLVNGVYFF
-805 TSEKAGY
+805 KKN
-812 ICAIE
+812 
-817 IDAE
+817 

>member
-34 TPSYF
+34 TPSYL
-39 TMEVEGGNKEL
+39 TMEVEGGTKEL

-62 IPDGMT
+62 IPDGIT

-83 IVNVNPTTDESVK
+83 IVKVDPTTNESVK

-108 QLISITQKAFIPA
+108 QLISITQKAFIPP
-121 FPAFVEGDYWIVC
+121 FPAFVAGDYWIVC
-134 KDQALKPVE
+134 GDQALKPVE
-143 GSSYGYLYA
+143 GGSYGYLYP

-164 SSADNVFTFKAVEGG
+164 SSADNVFTFKAVDGG

-191 LSGTYNSFNIAAEMP
+191 MAGTYNSFNIAAEMP

-212 TVEQIADDAF
+212 TVEQISGDAF
-222 QIANASNGK
+222 KIINASNGK
-231 VMQYSVQ
+231 VMQYSTD
-238 YTSAGAYDAID
+238 YKSAGAYDAID
-249 PANIMPFL
+249 PAKIMPFL

-304 TDETASIFAYKIG
+304 TDETASIFAFKIG
-317 SDLEL
+317 SDLVL
-322 GDKVKVQGALADY
+322 GDRVKVQGALADY
-335 QYGYQLK
+335 QYGYQLT
-342 APYTTKIISNGNA
+342 APYTTQIISNDNA
-355 IEYPVATEITEANVA
+355 FEYPAATEITEENVA
-370 SLIPSDKMLAKYVTV
+370 GLIPSDKMLAKYVTV
-385 KGKVTLDTYG
+385 KGKVTLDKYG

-428 YFVSYK
+428 YFISYK
-434 ETSKELNVLVTVA
+434 ESSKELNVLVTVA
-447 APFDLPAEG
+447 APYDLPAEG

-560 ESDLTAI
+560 ESDLTTM
-567 VAPDLFLAQYATVQ
+567 VAPELFLAQYATVQ
-581 GKVTTD
+581 GKASTD
-587 SHNNAIISVGSQTV
+587 KYNNAIVTVGSQTV
-601 KSYYGTVSY
+601 KSYYGTESY

-624 VSYKSPTVSM
+624 ISYKSPTVNM

-642 AGGEEGGEEGGEGE
+642 AGGEEGGEEGGEGGDTPVE
-656 NPGAG
+656 DLISKNISEISGVTTDG
-661 GETGGVVTYQHIFN
+661 TSVSTMNFDEVVTLTASSGSNNGKVYSSGAEWRFYQSDN
-675 AKPAVGDNVDLSGA
+675 GTLTVTAKEGYTLEKIKVTYTTSKTGILMIGDAQLASDSIADVSGNSVVLAVGNTG
-689 SWNVT
+689 T
-694 ATNLNNYNSQN
+694 ATN
-705 YAGVQFGT
+705 G
-713 SSKSGSITL
+713 
-722 TSSAAWAYTKDAT
+722 
-735 TVTQVKEIR
+735 QVKI
-744 LWLNCGG
+744 
-751 GSVTPSVTI
+751 T
-760 GGTAAISDGKTV
+760 AISLKY
-772 TKNNSAGSDWTQA
+772 
-785 TKVTFTPASDG
+785 
-796 NTGVIVIDV
+796 
-805 TSEKAGY
+805 KAN
-812 ICAIE
+812 
-817 IDAE
+817 

>member
-34 TPSYF
+34 TPSYL
-39 TMEVEGGNKEL
+39 TMEVEGGTKEL

-62 IPDGMT
+62 IPDGIT

-83 IVNVNPTTDESVK
+83 IVKVDPTTNESVK

-108 QLISITQKAFIPA
+108 QLISITQKAFIPP
-121 FPAFVEGDYWIVC
+121 FPAFVAGDYWIVC
-134 KDQALKPVE
+134 GDQALKPVE
-143 GSSYGYLYA
+143 GGSYGYLYP

-164 SSADNVFTFKAVEGG
+164 SSADNVFTFKAVDGG

-191 LSGTYNSFNIAAEMP
+191 MAGTYNSFNIAAEMP

-212 TVEQIADDAF
+212 TVEQISGDAF
-222 QIANASNGK
+222 KIINASNGK
-231 VMQYSVQ
+231 VMQYSTD
-238 YTSAGAYDAID
+238 YKSAGAYDAID
-249 PANIMPFL
+249 PAKIMPFL

-304 TDETASIFAYKIG
+304 TDETASIFAFKIG
-317 SDLEL
+317 SDLVL
-322 GDKVKVQGALADY
+322 GDRVKVQGALADY
-335 QYGYQLK
+335 QYGYQLT
-342 APYTTKIISNGNA
+342 APYTTQIISNGNA

-385 KGKVTLDTYG
+385 KGKVTLDKYG

-428 YFVSYK
+428 YFISYK
-434 ETSKELNVLVTVA
+434 ESSKELNVLVTVA
-447 APFDLPAEG
+447 APYDLPAEG

-560 ESDLTAI
+560 ESDLTTM
-567 VAPDLFLAQYATVQ
+567 VAPELFLAQYATVQ
-581 GKVTTD
+581 GKASTD
-587 SHNNAIISVGSQTV
+587 KYNNAIVTVGSQTV
-601 KSYYGTVSY
+601 KSYYGTESY

-624 VSYKSPTVSM
+624 ISYKSPTVNM

-642 AGGEEGGEEGGEGE
+642 AGGEEGGEEGGEGGDTPVE
-656 NPGAG
+656 DLISKNISEISGVTTDG
-661 GETGGVVTYQHIFN
+661 TSVSTMNFDEVVTLTASSGSNNGKVYSSGAEWRFYQSDKGTLTVT
-675 AKPAVGDNVDLSGA
+675 AKEGYTLEKIKVTYTPSKSGVLMLGDAQLATDSIADVSGNSVVLAVGNTG
-689 SWNVT
+689 T
-694 ATNLNNYNSQN
+694 ATN
-705 YAGVQFGT
+705 G
-713 SSKSGSITL
+713 
-722 TSSAAWAYTKDAT
+722 
-735 TVTQVKEIR
+735 QVKI
-744 LWLNCGG
+744 
-751 GSVTPSVTI
+751 T
-760 GGTAAISDGKTV
+760 AISLKY
-772 TKNNSAGSDWTQA
+772 
-785 TKVTFTPASDG
+785 
-796 NTGVIVIDV
+796 
-805 TSEKAGY
+805 KAN
-812 ICAIE
+812 
-817 IDAE
+817 

>member
-34 TPSYF
+34 TPSYL
-39 TMEVEGGNKEL
+39 TMEVEGGTKEL

-62 IPDGMT
+62 IPDGIT

-83 IVNVNPTTDESVK
+83 IVKVDPTTNESVK

-108 QLISITQKAFIPA
+108 QLISITQKAFIPP
-121 FPAFVEGDYWIVC
+121 FPAFVAGDYWIVC
-134 KDQALKPVE
+134 GDQALKPVE
-143 GSSYGYLYA
+143 GGSYGYLYP

-164 SSADNVFTFKAVEGG
+164 SSADNVFTFKAVDGG

-191 LSGTYNSFNIAAEMP
+191 MAGTYNSFNIAAEMP

-212 TVEQIADDAF
+212 TVEQISGDAF
-222 QIANASNGK
+222 KIINASNGK
-231 VMQYSVQ
+231 VMQYSTD
-238 YTSAGAYDAID
+238 YKSAGAYDAID
-249 PANIMPFL
+249 PAKIMPFL

-304 TDETASIFAYKIG
+304 TDETASIFAFKIG
-317 SDLEL
+317 SDLVL
-322 GDKVKVQGALADY
+322 GDRVKVQGALADY
-335 QYGYQLK
+335 QYGYQLT
-342 APYTTKIISNGNA
+342 APYTTQIISNDNA
-355 IEYPVATEITEANVA
+355 FEYPAATEITEENVA
-370 SLIPSDKMLAKYVTV
+370 GLIPSDKMLAKYVTV
-385 KGKVTLDTYG
+385 KGKVTLDKYG

-428 YFVSYK
+428 YFISYK
-434 ETSKELNVLVTVA
+434 ESSKELNVLVTVA
-447 APFDLPAEG
+447 APYDLPAEG

-610 ADYAGKTVEMSGYV
+610 ADYADKTVEMSGYV
-624 VSYKSPTVSM
+624 ISYKSPTVNM

-642 AGGEEGGEEGGEGE
+642 AGGEEGGEEGGEGGDTPVE
-656 NPGAG
+656 DLISKNISEISGVTTDG
-661 GETGGVVTYQHIFN
+661 TSVSTMNFDEVVTLTASSGSNNGKVYSSGAEWRFYQSDKGTLTVT
-675 AKPAVGDNVDLSGA
+675 AKEGYTLEKIKVTYTPSKSGVLMLGDAQLATDSIADVSGNSVVLAVGNTG
-689 SWNVT
+689 T
-694 ATNLNNYNSQN
+694 ATN
-705 YAGVQFGT
+705 G
-713 SSKSGSITL
+713 
-722 TSSAAWAYTKDAT
+722 
-735 TVTQVKEIR
+735 QVKI
-744 LWLNCGG
+744 
-751 GSVTPSVTI
+751 T
-760 GGTAAISDGKTV
+760 AISLKY
-772 TKNNSAGSDWTQA
+772 
-785 TKVTFTPASDG
+785 
-796 NTGVIVIDV
+796 
-805 TSEKAGY
+805 KAN
-812 ICAIE
+812 
-817 IDAE
+817 

>member
-34 TPSYF
+34 TPSYL
-39 TMEVEGGNKEL
+39 TMEVEGGTKEL

-62 IPDGMT
+62 IPDGIT

-83 IVNVNPTTDESVK
+83 IVKVDPTTNESVK

-108 QLISITQKAFIPA
+108 QLISITQKAFIPP
-121 FPAFVEGDYWIVC
+121 FPAFVAGDYWIVC
-134 KDQALKPVE
+134 GDQALKPVE
-143 GSSYGYLYA
+143 GGSYGYLYP

-164 SSADNVFTFKAVEGG
+164 SSADNVFTFKAVDGG

-191 LSGTYNSFNIAAEMP
+191 MAGTYNSFNIAAEMP

-212 TVEQIADDAF
+212 TVEQISGDAF
-222 QIANASNGK
+222 KIINASNGK
-231 VMQYSVQ
+231 VMQYSTD
-238 YTSAGAYDAID
+238 YKSAGAYDAID
-249 PANIMPFL
+249 PAKIMPFL

-304 TDETASIFAYKIG
+304 TDETASIFAFKIG
-317 SDLEL
+317 SDLVL
-322 GDKVKVQGALADY
+322 GDRVKVQGALADY
-335 QYGYQLK
+335 QYGYQLT
-342 APYTTKIISNGNA
+342 APYTTQIISNDNA
-355 IEYPVATEITEANVA
+355 FEYPAATEITEENVA
-370 SLIPSDKMLAKYVTV
+370 GLIPSDKMLAKYVTV
-385 KGKVTLDTYG
+385 KGKVTLDKYG

-428 YFVSYK
+428 YFISYK
-434 ETSKELNVLVTVA
+434 ESSKELNVLVTVA
-447 APFDLPAEG
+447 APYDLPAEG

-560 ESDLTAI
+560 ESDLTTM
-567 VAPDLFLAQYATVQ
+567 VAPELFLAQYATVQ
-581 GKVTTD
+581 GKASTD
-587 SHNNAIISVGSQTV
+587 KYNNAIVTVGSQTV
-601 KSYYGTVSY
+601 KSYYGTESY
-610 ADYAGKTVEMSGYV
+610 ADYAGKTVEISGYV
-624 VSYKSPTVSM
+624 ISYKSPTVNM

-642 AGGEEGGEEGGEGE
+642 AGGEEGGEEGGEGGDTPVE
-656 NPGAG
+656 DLISKNISEISGVTTDG
-661 GETGGVVTYQHIFN
+661 TSVSTMNFDEVVTLTASSGSNNGKVYSSGAEWRFYQSDKGTLTVT
-675 AKPAVGDNVDLSGA
+675 AKEGYTLEKIKVTYTPSKSGVLMLGDAQLATDSIADVSGNSVVLAVGNTG
-689 SWNVT
+689 T
-694 ATNLNNYNSQN
+694 ATN
-705 YAGVQFGT
+705 G
-713 SSKSGSITL
+713 
-722 TSSAAWAYTKDAT
+722 
-735 TVTQVKEIR
+735 QVKI
-744 LWLNCGG
+744 
-751 GSVTPSVTI
+751 T
-760 GGTAAISDGKTV
+760 AISLKY
-772 TKNNSAGSDWTQA
+772 
-785 TKVTFTPASDG
+785 
-796 NTGVIVIDV
+796 
-805 TSEKAGY
+805 KAN
-812 ICAIE
+812 
-817 IDAE
+817 

>member
-1 MKLKSF
+1 MKLKSL

-34 TPSYF
+34 TPSYL
-39 TMEVEGGNKEL
+39 TMEVEGGTKEL

-62 IPDGMT
+62 IPDGIT

-83 IVNVNPTTDESVK
+83 IVKVDPTTNESVK

-108 QLISITQKAFIPA
+108 QLISITQKAFIPP
-121 FPAFVEGDYWIVC
+121 FPAFVAGDYWIVC
-134 KDQALKPVE
+134 GDQALKPVE
-143 GSSYGYLYA
+143 GGSYGYLYP

-164 SSADNVFTFKAVEGG
+164 SSADNVFTFKAVDGG

-191 LSGTYNSFNIAAEMP
+191 MAGTYNSFNIAAEMP

-212 TVEQIADDAF
+212 TVEQISGDAF
-222 QIANASNGK
+222 KIINASNGK
-231 VMQYSVQ
+231 VMQYSTD
-238 YTSAGAYDAID
+238 YKSAGAYDAID
-249 PANIMPFL
+249 PAKIMPFL

-289 IEGVVTGVCTSGVIL
+289 IKGVVTGVCTSGVIL
-304 TDETASIFAYKIG
+304 TDETASIFAFQIG
-317 SDLEL
+317 SGLKL
-322 GDKVKVQGALADY
+322 GDEVKVQGALGDY

-342 APYTTKIISNGNA
+342 APYTTQIISNDKA
-355 IEYPVATEITEANVA
+355 FEYPAATEITETNVA

-385 KGKVTLDTYG
+385 KGKVTLDKYG

-434 ETSKELNVLVTVA
+434 ESSKELNVLVTVA
-447 APFDLPAEG
+447 APYDLPAEG

-560 ESDLTAI
+560 ESDLTTM
-567 VAPDLFLAQYATVQ
+567 VAPELFLAQYATVQ
-581 GKVTTD
+581 GKASTD
-587 SHNNAIISVGSQTV
+587 KYNNAIVTVGSQTV
-601 KSYYGTVSY
+601 KSYYGTESY

-624 VSYKSPTVSM
+624 ISYKSPTVNM

-642 AGGEEGGEEGGEGE
+642 AGGEEGGEEGGEGGDTPVE
-656 NPGAG
+656 DLISKNISEISGVTTDG
-661 GETGGVVTYQHIFN
+661 TSVSTMNFDEVVTLTASSGSNNGKVYSSGAEWRFYQSDKGTLTVT
-675 AKPAVGDNVDLSGA
+675 AKEGYTLEKIKVTYTPSKSGVLMLGDAQLATDSIADVSGNSVVLAVGNTG
-689 SWNVT
+689 T
-694 ATNLNNYNSQN
+694 ATN
-705 YAGVQFGT
+705 G
-713 SSKSGSITL
+713 
-722 TSSAAWAYTKDAT
+722 
-735 TVTQVKEIR
+735 QVKI
-744 LWLNCGG
+744 
-751 GSVTPSVTI
+751 T
-760 GGTAAISDGKTV
+760 AISLKY
-772 TKNNSAGSDWTQA
+772 
-785 TKVTFTPASDG
+785 
-796 NTGVIVIDV
+796 
-805 TSEKAGY
+805 KAN
-812 ICAIE
+812 
-817 IDAE
+817 

>member
-34 TPSYF
+34 TPSYL
-39 TMEVEGGNKEL
+39 TMEVEGGTKEL

-62 IPDGMT
+62 IPDGIT

-83 IVNVNPTTDESVK
+83 IVKVDPTTNESVK

-108 QLISITQKAFIPA
+108 QLISITQKAFIPP
-121 FPAFVEGDYWIVC
+121 FPAFVAGDYWIVC
-134 KDQALKPVE
+134 GDQALKPVE
-143 GSSYGYLYA
+143 GGSYGYLYP

-164 SSADNVFTFKAVEGG
+164 SSADNVFTFKAVDGG

-191 LSGTYNSFNIAAEMP
+191 MAGTYNSFNIAAEMP

-212 TVEQIADDAF
+212 TVEQISGDAF
-222 QIANASNGK
+222 KIINASNGK
-231 VMQYSVQ
+231 VMQYSTD
-238 YTSAGAYDAID
+238 YKSAGAYDAID
-249 PANIMPFL
+249 PAKIMPFL

-304 TDETASIFAYKIG
+304 TDETASIFAFKIG
-317 SDLEL
+317 SDLVL
-322 GDKVKVQGALADY
+322 GDRVKVQGALADY
-335 QYGYQLK
+335 QYGYQLT
-342 APYTTKIISNGNA
+342 APYTTQIISNDNA
-355 IEYPVATEITEANVA
+355 FEYPAATEITEENVA
-370 SLIPSDKMLAKYVTV
+370 GLIPSDKMLAKYVTV
-385 KGKVTLDTYG
+385 KGKVTLDKYG

-428 YFVSYK
+428 YFISYK
-434 ETSKELNVLVTVA
+434 ESSKELNVLVTVA
-447 APFDLPAEG
+447 APYDLPAEG

-560 ESDLTAI
+560 ESDLTTM
-567 VAPDLFLAQYATVQ
+567 VAPELFLAQYATVQ
-581 GKVTTD
+581 GKASTD
-587 SHNNAIISVGSQTV
+587 KYNNAIVTVGSQTV
-601 KSYYGTVSY
+601 KSYYGTESY

-624 VSYKSPTVSM
+624 ISYKSPTVNM

-642 AGGEEGGEEGGEGE
+642 AGGEEGGEEGGEGGDTPVE
-656 NPGAG
+656 DLISKNISEISGVTTDG
-661 GETGGVVTYQHIFN
+661 TSVSTMNFDEVVTLTASSGSNNGKVYSSGAEWRFYQSDKGTLTVT
-675 AKPAVGDNVDLSGA
+675 AKEGYTLEKIKVTYTPSKSGVLMLGDAQLATDSIADVSGNSVVLAVGNTG
-689 SWNVT
+689 T
-694 ATNLNNYNSQN
+694 ATN
-705 YAGVQFGT
+705 G
-713 SSKSGSITL
+713 
-722 TSSAAWAYTKDAT
+722 
-735 TVTQVKEIR
+735 QVKIT
-744 LWLNCGG
+744 
-751 GSVTPSVTI
+751 V
-760 GGTAAISDGKTV
+760 ISLKY
-772 TKNNSAGSDWTQA
+772 
-785 TKVTFTPASDG
+785 
-796 NTGVIVIDV
+796 
-805 TSEKAGY
+805 KAN
-812 ICAIE
+812 
-817 IDAE
+817 

>member
-34 TPSYF
+34 TPSYL
-39 TMEVEGGNKEL
+39 TMEVEGGTKEL

-62 IPDGMT
+62 IPDGIT

-83 IVNVNPTTDESVK
+83 IVKVDPTTNESVK

-108 QLISITQKAFIPA
+108 QLISITQKAFIPP

-134 KDQALKPVE
+134 GDQALKPVE
-143 GSSYGYLYA
+143 GGSYGYLYP

-164 SSADNVFTFKAVEGG
+164 SSADNVFTFKAVDGG

-191 LSGTYNSFNIAAEMP
+191 MAGTYNSFNIAAEMP

-212 TVEQIADDAF
+212 TVEQISGDAF
-222 QIANASNGK
+222 KIINASNGK
-231 VMQYSVQ
+231 VMQYSTD
-238 YTSAGAYDAID
+238 YKSAGAYDAID
-249 PANIMPFL
+249 PAKIMPFL

-304 TDETASIFAYKIG
+304 TDETASIFAFKIG
-317 SDLEL
+317 SDLVL
-322 GDKVKVQGALADY
+322 GDRVKVQGALADY
-335 QYGYQLK
+335 QYGYQLT
-342 APYTTKIISNGNA
+342 APYTTQIISNDNA
-355 IEYPVATEITEANVA
+355 FEYPAATEITEENVA
-370 SLIPSDKMLAKYVTV
+370 GLIPSDKMLAKYVTV
-385 KGKVTLDTYG
+385 KGKVTLDKYG

-428 YFVSYK
+428 YFISYK
-434 ETSKELNVLVTVA
+434 ESSKELNVLVTVA
-447 APFDLPAEG
+447 APYDLPAEG

-560 ESDLTAI
+560 ESDLTTM
-567 VAPDLFLAQYATVQ
+567 VAPELFLAQYATVQ
-581 GKVTTD
+581 GKASTD
-587 SHNNAIISVGSQTV
+587 KYNNAIVTVGSQTV
-601 KSYYGTVSY
+601 KSYYGTESY

-624 VSYKSPTVSM
+624 ISYKSPTVNM

-642 AGGEEGGEEGGEGE
+642 AGGEEGGEEGGEGGDTPVE
-656 NPGAG
+656 DLISKNISEISGVTTDG
-661 GETGGVVTYQHIFN
+661 TSVSTMNFDEVVTLTASSGSNNGKVYSSGAEWRFYQSDKGTLTVT
-675 AKPAVGDNVDLSGA
+675 AKEGYTLEKIKVTYTPSKSGVLMLGDAQLATDSIADVSGNSVVLAVGNTG
-689 SWNVT
+689 T
-694 ATNLNNYNSQN
+694 ATN
-705 YAGVQFGT
+705 G
-713 SSKSGSITL
+713 
-722 TSSAAWAYTKDAT
+722 
-735 TVTQVKEIR
+735 QVKI
-744 LWLNCGG
+744 
-751 GSVTPSVTI
+751 T
-760 GGTAAISDGKTV
+760 AISLKY
-772 TKNNSAGSDWTQA
+772 
-785 TKVTFTPASDG
+785 
-796 NTGVIVIDV
+796 
-805 TSEKAGY
+805 KAN
-812 ICAIE
+812 
-817 IDAE
+817 

>member
-1 MKLKSF
+1 MKLKYF

-34 TPSYF
+34 SPSYF
-39 TMEVEGGNKEL
+39 TIGVDGGSKEL
-50 TVVSTGDWKITD
+50 TVVAKGDWQITN
-62 IPDGMT
+62 IPEWMT

-77 PEGTKV
+77 YEGTKV
-83 IVNVNPTTDESVK
+83 LVNIEPNTEENDKV
-96 TVYLKLVCGNET
+96 VYLKLVCGNET
-108 QLISITQKAFIPA
+108 QLISVKQDKFVPA
-121 FPAFVEGDYWIVC
+121 FPKFTEGDYWIVC
-134 KDQALKPVE
+134 GDYALKPVE
-143 GSSYGYLYA
+143 GSEYGYLYG
-152 APVNVGEDGKVT
+152 APVKVGEDGKIT

-184 KNDMYYY
+184 KNAMYYY
-191 LSGTYNSFNIAAEMP
+191 MAGTYNSFNIAAEMP

-212 TVEQIADDAF
+212 TVKQTGDKVFE
-222 QIANASNGK
+222 IANASNGK
-231 VMQYSVQ
+231 VMQYSAS
-238 YTSAGAYDAID
+238 YSSAGAYASISDD
-249 PANIMPFL
+249 NIMPFL

-322 GDKVKVQGALADY
+322 GDQVKVQGALADY

-342 APYTTKIISNGNA
+342 APFTTQLISNDNA
-355 IEYPVATEITEANVA
+355 IEYPVATEITEENVA

-385 KGKVTLDTYG
+385 KGKVTLDKYG

-428 YFVSYK
+428 YFISYK
-434 ETSKELNVLVTVA
+434 ESTKELNVLVTVA
-447 APFDLPAEG
+447 APYDLPAEG
-456 GDEGGEGGEE
+456 GDEGGDEGGEEGGEE
-466 STVTQIS
+466 STVSQIS

-491 LTTNGAVIT
+491 ITSTKGAVIT
-500 DASGSIFAYKLSG
+500 DATGSIFAYQLSN
-513 VNIQDKVKISA
+513 VNVQDKVRVAA
-524 KVGQF
+524 KVDKF

-536 CDGVSAEVLSSGN
+536 CADVTAEILSSGN
-549 AITYPPVAVST
+549 AITYPTVAVST

-567 VAPDLFLAQYATVQ
+567 VAPDLFLAKYATVQ

-587 SHNNAIISVGSQTV
+587 SYNNAIISVGSQTV

-642 AGGEEGGEEGGEGE
+642 AGGEEGGEEGGEKPSEDLITKKISEISGVSQDGTKVSSM
-656 NPGAG
+656 NFDD
-661 GETGGVVTYQHIFN
+661 VVTLKASESGNNGKVYSSGAEWRFYQSDN
-675 AKPAVGDNVDLSGA
+675 GTLTVTAKEGYTLEKIKVTYTTSKTGILMIGDAQLASDSIADVSGNSVVLAVGNTG
-689 SWNVT
+689 T
-694 ATNLNNYNSQN
+694 ATN
-705 YAGVQFGT
+705 G
-713 SSKSGSITL
+713 
-722 TSSAAWAYTKDAT
+722 
-735 TVTQVKEIR
+735 QVKI
-744 LWLNCGG
+744 
-751 GSVTPSVTI
+751 T
-760 GGTAAISDGKTV
+760 AISLKY
-772 TKNNSAGSDWTQA
+772 
-785 TKVTFTPASDG
+785 
-796 NTGVIVIDV
+796 
-805 TSEKAGY
+805 KAN
-812 ICAIE
+812 
-817 IDAE
+817 